1 VRIITPSTDDLMT
14 ANPVPEVHGTSGR
27 RWQLVDMLRGIAI
40 LLVLF
45 RHHQTGG
52 PLQVF
57 GWMGVD
63 LFFVLSGFLVS
74 GLIFDEYRRTRTFLG
89 TRFLIRRGF
98 KIYPSFYVFILL
110 SPVAMTLTGKKMSVL
125 NYVAEVFFIQN
136 YFPGVWFHTWS
147 LAVEEHFYFTLVIIA
162 SLLIVCKVRF
172 NLRSMIIACI
182 ILSLFFLGFRMASW
196 LERPG
201 LFGTHFVATH
211 LRMDSLLGGVL
222 LAALHRYR
230 PEPFLQFFR
239 NHRWLLVFCIVLLLL
254 PTLLEPFGSFIMITF
269 GLSGVY
275 LAGTLAVGLAVT
287 ATPLPDDHPV
297 QRWWVRPVSWVGGI
311 SYNTYL
317 WHLFVLMTVGLV
329 TTQIGL
335 RGTVAEFVIY
345 ALLSIAVGFL
355 ATRIIERPF
364 LHWRERWFPA
374 RSRP

>member
-1 VRIITPSTDDLMT
+1 
-14 ANPVPEVHGTSGR
+14 
-27 RWQLVDMLRGIAI
+27 
-40 LLVLF
+40 
-45 RHHQTGG
+45 
-52 PLQVF
+52 
-57 GWMGVD
+57 
-63 LFFVLSGFLVS
+63 
-74 GLIFDEYRRTRTFLG
+74 
-89 TRFLIRRGF
+89 
-98 KIYPSFYVFILL
+98 
-110 SPVAMTLTGKKMSVL
+110 MTLTGKKMSVL

-230 PEPFLQFFR
+230 PVAFLQFFR
-239 NHRWLLVFCIVLLLL
+239 NHRWLLVFGIVLLLL

-275 LAGTLAVGLAVT
+275 LAGTLALVSRTLGSTDGATVRVLYAMRLCLAV
-287 ATPLPDDHPV
+287 
-297 QRWWVRPVSWVGGI
+297 GGQGFI
-311 SYNTYL
+311 
-317 WHLFVLMTVGLV
+317 
-329 TTQIGL
+329 L
-335 RGTVAEFVIY
+335 RG
-345 ALLSIAVGFL
+345 LLPMPRRG
-355 ATRIIERPF
+355 
-364 LHWRERWFPA
+364 REHTQ
-374 RSRP
+374 